1 MNLGQLPGA
10 QPVTCLTGRVQGQ
23 REERTQREELQPE
36 AEEVPRVVR
45 DLGEDC
51 GGAVRGAVVQ
61 WCSGAVR
68 DLVRCSRV
76 VVQ

>member
-10 QPVTCLTGRVQGQ
+10 PPVTCLTGRVQGQ

-45 DLGEDC
+45 DLGD
-51 GGAVRGAVVQ
+51 
-61 WCSGAVR
+61 
-68 DLVRCSRV
+68 
-76 VVQ
+76 